1 MLKNGSPKPWRS
13 LRYRRGQINMIAGA
27 LIVMCL
33 AVLTMV
39 WTMDFIFGMIEIK
52 YNYKRRQI
60 KRVAE
65 FIDRN
70 DISAEEA
77 ELLYKLID

>member
-1 MLKNGSPKPWRS
+1 MSQGADNM
-13 LRYRRGQINMIAGA
+13 MIAGA

-33 AVLTMV
+33 VVLAIV

-52 YNYKRRQI
+52 FNHKKRQI
-60 KRVAE
+60 MRVAD